1 MIETGA
7 TLGPYVILGQLG
19 EGGMGTVFR
28 ARDTRLDREVAL
40 KMLPPEF
47 AADPS
52 RLARFRQ
59 EALAIAALNHPNVAT
74 IYGFEEPAKGALF
87 LVLEKVEG
95 ESLAERLERGPLPV
109 EESLRVCAQV
119 AEALEVAHERGVIH
133 RDIKPGNVMLGPRGL
148 VKVLDFGLAEDTR
161 AHPSAAPPASG
172 TPPPPPASPT
182 SAAAGSS
189 GAPASSPMMPGMT
202 IGPGLF
208 DRTIAPGA
216 PLPAD
221 ATIVPRDPDATIAG
235 SSGSGGTS
243 ALGGVS
249 GTPGYMSPEQ
259 IRAAPQDARTDVF
272 AFGCVLYECLTGQ
285 RAFPG
290 DMIGAMKAAL
300 QLEPDYAALPERTP
314 SRVRALLVR
323 TLAKDPAG
331 RLADIRSARLEI
343 EDALGIRRASA
354 LMAGEAPDVAPNN
367 LPRQT
372 SSFVG
377 RQGEIAACVRALGTT
392 RLLTLTGVGGSG
404 KTRLALKVAEVRLA
418 EAPDGVW
425 FVDLAPVTDP
435 ERVALTIA
443 AAVGVREEPGQS
455 LIQSLCSHF
464 ATRNALLVLDNCEHL
479 VTASAATVEILL
491 DAAPDLRVLATS
503 REALSIPGETLH
515 GVPTLALPPSDAK
528 LTAEALVEYEAARLF
543 VDRGKQVRPDFQVKD
558 TEAPIIA
565 DLCRRLDGI
574 PLAIELAAARLR
586 VLGVTEIRARLDDRF
601 RLLTGG
607 SRTALPRH
615 QTLRATIQWSYDQ
628 LVPEEQRFLRALAA
642 FTGGWTLETATA
654 VCDEN
659 GDEFETLDNLTRLVD
674 KSLAVVE
681 RGESTSR
688 YRFLETVRQYALEEL
703 NSAGEGAAA
712 RDRHL
717 ATFERIAGEAER
729 GLLGHEQ
736 AQWLRRLEL
745 EHGNLR
751 AALDWCGTAD
761 NGIERGLA
769 FAAAVSRFWT
779 TLGYYELGWS
789 LLKAALDR
797 DAARAPTAARGKA
810 LVRAGGLALYRG
822 DYATARPLIEESLA
836 IHRAQGDTKGEAR
849 ALSGLST
856 VATYEGDYA
865 AARAFSEESHARY
878 QKLGDRRGEAVA
890 LHNLG
895 YVAVRQGDA
904 SSARALFD
912 DSLAILRAVGDREL
926 MALTLSD
933 LALVALRLSDPAR
946 ARAALAEA
954 LDLVADLGAK
964 REGAYALEAAA
975 ELALTGGDGA
985 RAARLGAAAEALR
998 EAMGSPLVP
1007 SEELERQ
1014 GFLARVEQALEPS
1027 DWAAERARGK
1037 ALSFPDAV
1045 ADARAGLGT

>member
-7 TLGPYVILGQLG
+7 TLGPYLILGQLG

-47 AADPS
+47 ASDPA

-74 IYGFEEPAKGALF
+74 IYGFEEPAAGALF

-95 ESLAERLERGPLPV
+95 ESLAERLERGALPI

-161 AHPSAAPPASG
+161 ASTSVTPAPGPAAPSL
-172 TPPPPPASPT
+172 PPGDGE
-182 SAAAGSS
+182 SATFSLG
-189 GAPASSPMMPGMT
+189 GF
-202 IGPGLF
+202 IQ
-208 DRTIAPGA
+208 TIAPGA
-216 PLPAD
+216 LD
-221 ATIVPRDPDATIAG
+221 ATIAPGDPDATIAG
-235 SSGSGGTS
+235 SGGSGGSS
-243 ALGGVS
+243 ALAGVS

-259 IRAAPQDARTDVF
+259 IRAQPQDARTDVF
-272 AFGCVLYECLTGQ
+272 AFGCVLYECLTGR

-290 DMIGAMKAAL
+290 DVIGAMKAAL
-300 QLEPDYAALPERTP
+300 QLEPDYDALPERTP

-331 RLADIRSARLEI
+331 RLAEARSARLEL
-343 EDALGIRRASA
+343 EDTLGIRRAAA

-377 RQGEIAACVRALGTT
+377 RQGEIAACVAALGQT

-418 EAPDGVW
+418 DAPDGVW

-435 ERVALTIA
+435 ERVPLTIA

-455 LIQSLCSHF
+455 LLQTLGAHF
-464 ATRNALLVLDNCEHL
+464 APRTALLVLDNCEHL
-479 VTASAATVEILL
+479 VSASAAAVGALL
-491 DAAPDLRVLATS
+491 DAAPDLRILATS
-503 REALSIPGETLH
+503 REALAIPGESLH
-515 GVPTLALPPSDAK
+515 GVPTLALPPTDAA
-528 LTAEALVEYEAARLF
+528 LTAARLEEFEAARLF
-543 VDRGKQVRPDFQVKD
+543 IERARQVRPDFAVSD
-558 TEAPIIA
+558 VEAPIVA
-565 DLCRRLDGI
+565 ELCHRLDGI

-586 VLGVTEIRARLDDRF
+586 VLSVAEIRARLDDRF

-607 SRTALPRH
+607 SRTALPRQ

-642 FTGGWTLETATA
+642 FTGGWTLESATA
-654 VCDEN
+654 VCDEH
-659 GDEFETLDNLTRLVD
+659 GDEFETLDHLTRLVD

-681 RGESTSR
+681 RGEVTSR

-703 NSAGEGAAA
+703 NASDEGPAA
-712 RDRHL
+712 RNRHL
-717 ATFERIAGEAER
+717 TTFERLATEAER

-745 EHGNLR
+745 EHGNLL
-751 AALDWCGTAD
+751 AALEWCGKAE
-761 NGIERGLA
+761 NGVERGLG

-789 LLKAALDR
+789 MLKAALDR
-797 DAARAPTAARGKA
+797 DVARAPTAARGKA

-856 VATYEGDYA
+856 VATYAGDFP
-865 AARAFSEESHARY
+865 AARAYSEESHALY
-878 QKLGDRRGEAVA
+878 QRLGDRRGEAGA

-895 YVAVRQGDA
+895 YIALRESDL
-904 SSARALFD
+904 ARARTVFEETLV
-912 DSLAILRAVGDREL
+912 LHRGVGDREHT
-926 MALTLSD
+926 ALTLSD
-933 LALVALRLSDPAR
+933 LALVSLRLGESAR
-946 ARAALAEA
+946 ARESLLEA
-954 LDLVADLGAK
+954 LGLIAELGAK
-964 REGAYALEAAA
+964 REGAYALETAA
-975 ELALTGGDGA
+975 EFALGSGDPT

-1014 GFLARVEQALEPS
+1014 GFLARIEEAIGPEAL
-1027 DWAAERARGK
+1027 AAERAYGR
-1037 ALSFPDAV
+1037 ALRFPDAV
-1045 ADARAGLGT
+1045 THAQEGLRPAAG